1 MATRRTRCQWCGVPL
16 HVPYEARRIHC
27 PNCRRIVQLPEVN
40 GNLNGGMRISPYVGY
55 QRPGPRMPIQMPQLP
70 VHGPKR
76 AVLCGVSYKNHPKS
90 LKGSI
95 NDVQSMRHLL
105 VERLGFP
112 SSSVLVLT
120 EEEKGHTRIPTKRNI
135 RAALQWLVQGC
146 QARDSLL
153 FYYSG
158 HGSRVRD
165 RDWDEIDE
173 HDEALCPVDFE
184 TEGKILDDEINATIV
199 RPLTR
204 GVTLHAIF
212 DTCFSGTSLD
222 LRYVCR
228 MNREGN
234 YKWEDHFVPYAE
246 YKGTAGGLAISISAC
261 DDHQNSQDTTYFTG
275 TATGALTYT
284 FIKTLEYEPR
294 LTYGRL
300 FMTMRDSIYKAQS
313 GSGPNGAFPTNDSLQ
328 EPLLSTSTPFDIHQ
342 KPFIL

>member
-120 EEEKGHTRIPTKRNI
+120 GKLHIFTTEICR
-135 RAALQWLVQGC
+135 
-146 QARDSLL
+146 SL
-153 FYYSG
+153 
-158 HGSRVRD
+158 
-165 RDWDEIDE
+165 
-173 HDEALCPVDFE
+173 
-184 TEGKILDDEINATIV
+184 EINWQNYLCSII
-199 RPLTR
+199 LKIIN
-204 GVTLHAIF
+204 G
-212 DTCFSGTSLD
+212 DMD
-222 LRYVCR
+222 
-228 MNREGN
+228 NR
-234 YKWEDHFVPYAE
+234 
-246 YKGTAGGLAISISAC
+246 I
-261 DDHQNSQDTTYFTG
+261 
-275 TATGALTYT
+275 
-284 FIKTLEYEPR
+284 
-294 LTYGRL
+294 
-300 FMTMRDSIYKAQS
+300 
-313 GSGPNGAFPTNDSLQ
+313 
-328 EPLLSTSTPFDIHQ
+328 
-342 KPFIL
+342 